1 MEEIKKID
9 ILEFT
14 NSNSNSLEEVLQKI
28 SSGNAILFTGAGFS
42 SNAENIIG
50 KEPPRASDLAD
61 LISKKGGFDGEG
73 DLKFSANYF
82 LRTKNDNE
90 LIELLKEQYTLKDIH
105 QSHKDICSVP
115 WRRIYTTNYDNSIEL
130 GLRANGLTGEC
141 ITLNEDPK
149 IYYKKKNIC
158 VQING
163 NITSLKSDKI
173 PDSFKLSTASYL
185 SADSFLNSNWF
196 YSFKK
201 DLEKSSAIVFVGYSL
216 YDIEIQKILFE
227 SKHFKEKTFFIT
239 HEDTSKKSLFE
250 LSEFGKVYT
259 IGTDAFSQELI
270 QNMPKKI
277 KHEFWLDSFNLYEL
291 ENNIQEIEDKDILE
305 FLLHGKLNDN
315 YINDAIAGT
324 QNLPY
329 LIIRHELTQAVE
341 LLKDTNCLTIL
352 SDFGNGKSVFLNQLA
367 SLLTINGKS
376 VFIFNDIEGNYI
388 EDIDKL
394 VALNKEIFMIID
406 NYENAIDVIK
416 YITLVNSNN
425 LKMILSTRSSNHGNY
440 YDDFEVI
447 QNSLELN
454 IDLLSHEEVVT
465 FSNILENIALWG
477 DKAGLSSEKKI
488 SIIEDKNKK
497 QISHTLLN
505 ILNAPQMK
513 SRIDNLLIN
522 LFKNKEYQDTILAI
536 CILEV
541 MNQPLNFSLISEVS
555 LSNMIFNSKLTQN
568 SDFIQLFPSKNDKI
582 LTRSSLYA
590 RNLLKNHFKGIYTV
604 NKLLD
609 IAEKFQNLRF
619 NGNIEASIYK
629 SLLKFSFIERSLPND
644 NKTNML
650 IRYYEQ
656 LKTRISKLDKTPHFW
671 LQYAMA
677 RIAIDD
683 FNNAQN
689 CLDTAY
695 AKAYEDYD
703 TSYLDAQQ
711 SRLWIQLS
719 LREHDQNK
727 SMEYFK
733 KAHKLLTNLYDDQY
747 KYRQVE
753 VYSNFYK
760 EKYTKLSN
768 KNKAYF
774 KSYVQD
780 MAKKLDSLHKG
791 YFTESNRMDYCHQKL
806 NEILE
811 DI

>member
-1 MEEIKKID
+1 MEEIKKINV
-9 ILEFT
+9 LEFT
-14 NSNSNSLEEVLQKI
+14 NSNNNNLEEVLQKI

-42 SNAENIIG
+42 SDTENIMG
-50 KEPPRASDLAD
+50 KEPPRASALAN
-61 LISKKGGFDGEG
+61 LIAKKGKFDGES

-82 LRTKNDNE
+82 LRIKNDSE
-90 LIELLKEQYTLKDIH
+90 LIELLKEQYTLKNIH
-105 QSHKDICSVP
+105 QSHKDICSIP

-141 ITLNEDPK
+141 ITLDADPK
-149 IYYKKKNIC
+149 VYYKKKNIC

-163 NITSLKSDKI
+163 NIASLNSDEI
-173 PDSFKLSTASYL
+173 PESFKLSTASYL

-239 HEDTSKKSLFE
+239 HKDASKKSLFE

-259 IGTDAFSQELI
+259 IGTDGFSQELI
-270 QNMPKKI
+270 QHMPKKVE
-277 KHEFWLDSFNLYEL
+277 HEFWLDAFNIYEL
-291 ENNIQEIEDKDILE
+291 ENNIKEIEDKDILE
-305 FLLHGKLNDN
+305 FLLHGKIDN
-315 YINDAIAGT
+315 HYVNDAMTGT
-324 QNLPY
+324 QYLPY
-329 LIIRHELTQAVE
+329 LIIRKGLNQAIE

-352 SDFGNGKSVFLNQLA
+352 SDFGNGKSVFLNELA
-367 SLLTINGKS
+367 SILTVNGKS
-376 VFIFNDIEGNYI
+376 VFVFNDIEGNYS

-394 VALNKEIFMIID
+394 VSLNKEIYIIID
-406 NYENAIDVIK
+406 NYENSLDVIK
-416 YITLVNSNN
+416 YITLVNSNYI
-425 LKMILSTRSSNHGNY
+425 KIILSTRSSNHGNY

-447 QNSLELN
+447 KNSLELN
-454 IDLLSHEEVVT
+454 IDILSHEEVIS
-465 FSNILENIALWG
+465 FSNILENTALWG
-477 DKAGLSSEKKI
+477 EKAGLSTDKKVG
-488 SIIEDKNKK
+488 IIEQKNKK

-513 SRIDNLLIN
+513 SRIDNLLVN
-522 LFKNKEYQDTILAI
+522 LFKNKKYQDTILAI

-555 LSNMIFNSKLTQN
+555 LSNVIFSSELTQN
-568 SDFIQLFPSKNDKI
+568 SDFIQLFPSKNSKI

-590 RNLLKNHFKGIYTV
+590 RSLLKNHFKGIYTV

-609 IAEKFQNLRF
+609 IAEKFQNLRS
-619 NGNIEASIYK
+619 NGNIESSIYK
-629 SLLKFSFIERSLPND
+629 ALLKFSFIERSLPND

-656 LKTRISKLDKTPHFW
+656 LKIRINRLEKTPHFW

-753 VYSNFYK
+753 VYSDFFQ

-768 KNKAYF
+768 KNKGYF

-780 MAKKLDSLHKG
+780 MAKKLDGLHKG
-791 YFTESNRMDYCHQKL
+791 YFTESNRMDHCHQKL
-806 NEILE
+806 DEILE
-811 DI
+811 NI

>member
-1 MEEIKKID
+1 MEEIKKINV
-9 ILEFT
+9 LELT
-14 NSNSNSLEEVLQKI
+14 NSNDNLEEVLQKI

-42 SNAENIIG
+42 SNATNIVG
-50 KEPPRASDLAD
+50 KEPPRASELAK
-61 LISKKGGFDGEG
+61 LIAEKGEFDGEG

-82 LRTKNDNE
+82 LRIKDDIE
-90 LIELLKEQYTLKDIH
+90 LIELLKEQYTLKSIY
-105 QSHKDICSVP
+105 QSHKDICSIP

-130 GLRANGLTGEC
+130 GLRENGLIGEC

-149 IYYKKKNIC
+149 VYYKKKNIC

-163 NITSLKSDKI
+163 NIASLKSDKI
-173 PDSFKLSTASYL
+173 PESFKLSTASYL

-201 DLEKSSAIVFVGYSL
+201 DLEKASAIVFVGYSL

-239 HEDTSKKSLFE
+239 HEDSSKKSLFE

-259 IGTDAFSQELI
+259 IGTDGFAKELI
-270 QNMPKKI
+270 QNMPKKVE
-277 KHEFWLDSFNLYEL
+277 HEFWLDCFNAFKL
-291 ENNIQEIEDKDILE
+291 ENNIEEIEDKDILQ
-305 FLLHGKLNDN
+305 FLLHGKLDN
-315 YINDAIAGT
+315 NYVNDAMTGT
-324 QNLPY
+324 QHLPY
-329 LIIRHELTQAVE
+329 LIIRQGLTQAIE
-341 LLKDTNCLTIL
+341 LLKGTNCLTIL
-352 SDFGNGKSVFLNQLA
+352 SDFGNGKSVFLNELA

-376 VFIFNDIEGNYI
+376 VFMLNNIDGNYS

-394 VALNKEIFMIID
+394 LSLNKEIYIIID
-406 NYENAIDVIK
+406 NYENSLDIIK
-416 YITLVNSNN
+416 YITLINSDNI
-425 LKMILSTRSSNHGNY
+425 KIILSTRSSNHGHY
-440 YDDFEVI
+440 YDDFQII

-454 IDLLSHEEVVT
+454 IDILSHEEVIS
-465 FSNILENIALWG
+465 FSDILENAALWG
-477 DKAGLSSEKKI
+477 EQAGLPTEKKVE
-488 SIIEDKNKK
+488 IIEQKNKK

-513 SRIDNLLIN
+513 SRIDSLLVN

-536 CILEV
+536 CILEI
-541 MNQPLNFSLISEVS
+541 MNQPLTFSLISEVS
-555 LSNMIFNSKLTQN
+555 LSNAIFSSELIQN
-568 SDFIQLFPSKNDKI
+568 TDFIQLFPSKNSEI
-582 LTRSSLYA
+582 LTKSSLYA
-590 RNLLKNHFKGIYTV
+590 RNLLKNHFKGLYTV

-609 IAEKFQNLRF
+609 VAEKFQKLRS
-619 NGNIEASIYK
+619 NGNIESSIYNA
-629 SLLKFSFIERSLPND
+629 LLKFSFIERSLPNE

-656 LKTRISKLDKTPHFW
+656 LKTRIDRLERTPHFW

-695 AKAYEDYD
+695 AKAYEGYD

-727 SMEYFK
+727 SMEYFQ
-733 KAHKLLTNLYDDQY
+733 KAHKLLINLYDDQY

-753 VYSNFYK
+753 VYSDYFQ

-768 KNKAYF
+768 KNKSHF

-780 MAKKLDSLHKG
+780 MAKKLDGLHKG

-806 NEILE
+806 NEILVN
-811 DI
+811 I